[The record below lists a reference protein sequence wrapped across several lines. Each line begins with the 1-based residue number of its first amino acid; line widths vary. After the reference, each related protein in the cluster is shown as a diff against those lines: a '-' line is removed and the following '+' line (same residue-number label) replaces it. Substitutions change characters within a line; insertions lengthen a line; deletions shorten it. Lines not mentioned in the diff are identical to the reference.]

1 MNIFKCSIFNPEK
14 IDISSNNYMK
24 NTNNKIIVPYDFTEI
39 ADNAVAHAVN
49 YSKILETGV
58 TLLHIVKVDSQLPDI
73 QSKLDD
79 VALKIEGQFGLKPMS
94 IIREGSIFKTIQQTA
109 EEMEAMIVVMGT
121 HGMKGL
127 QKLTGSWA
135 LKVIVGSRVPFI
147 VVQAPPQNKAVE
159 KIVFPI
165 DFKSENKEKLKWVEF
180 LSHYL
185 KTKIYLLSYSTKEGA
200 VDNRTKANVVFAK
213 KFLDE
218 KNINYEL
225 AIGAGGGSFS
235 QETIQFAKR
244 IEADM
249 IIAMT
254 TRDIAFH
261 DYVLGAHE
269 QYIIANE
276 AKIPVL
282 VVNPRNDL
290 MKYGYGFM

>member
-1 MNIFKCSIFNPEK
+1 
-14 IDISSNNYMK
+14 MK